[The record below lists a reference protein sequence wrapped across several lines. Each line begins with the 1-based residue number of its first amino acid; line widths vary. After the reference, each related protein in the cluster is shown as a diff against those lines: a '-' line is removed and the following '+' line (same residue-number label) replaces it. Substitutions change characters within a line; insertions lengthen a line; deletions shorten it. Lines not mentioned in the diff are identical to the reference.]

1 MMIYSRLFLGM
12 GITWYFEIL
21 NFALSSLELDPR
33 WMVLTD
39 TLNMCQVTR
48 SQDIHQTLLLQGV
61 WVFIIFVCT
70 KNVWRVVTGK
80 RKNTATEQ
88 SRLDDTSTSTSA
100 PAVEWVDIDLTHS

>member
-48 SQDIHQTLLLQGV
+48 ITRYSPNFIVAGSLGLHHLRLQEECLQRGD
-61 WVFIIFVCT
+61 W
-70 KNVWRVVTGK
+70 
-80 RKNTATEQ
+80 Q
-88 SRLDDTSTSTSA
+88 
-100 PAVEWVDIDLTHS
+100 VEEPVQHNRQADVYEDVK